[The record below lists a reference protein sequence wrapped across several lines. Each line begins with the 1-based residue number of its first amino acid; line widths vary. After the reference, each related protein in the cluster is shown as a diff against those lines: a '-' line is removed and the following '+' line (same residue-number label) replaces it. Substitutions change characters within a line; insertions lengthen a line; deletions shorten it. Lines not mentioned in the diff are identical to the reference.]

1 VEVITSSGEIVGR
14 HSPNSQITTRGKSIR
29 VVRAKQSQMLG
40 KQLVKLGNGFCHIAL
55 LRPPISE
62 QSSRY
67 HSQRIVWA

>member
-1 VEVITSSGEIVGR
+1 
-14 HSPNSQITTRGKSIR
+14 
-29 VVRAKQSQMLG
+29 MLG